1 MHLCQARKKK
11 RKKPM
16 SKKYTSTKIACYTG
30 YFVQAII
37 NNLAP
42 LFYVIF
48 QEEFTI
54 NYTKISWLIMLN
66 FVTQLFV
73 DIISVRVI
81 AKLGYRVSIVLAH
94 VFSASG
100 LMLLGILPRAMD
112 NHYIGLVI
120 SIITYAIGSGLIE
133 VLVSPIVEG
142 LPLQNKS
149 GEMSLLHSFY
159 CWGQMFVVLFT
170 TVAIKFAG
178 SENWIYAPMLWAIIP
193 FINMFMFMRVP
204 IFPPVPEGEDEMK
217 VGELF
222 KNSTFILLAIMM
234 LCAGASELTMAQWA
248 STFAEKSLGVDKLM
262 GDLLGPCLFALLMA
276 SARVVYGLIG
286 DRIDIRKVLAFSA
299 TLCVIAYMTVTLSK
313 APMASLIGCGL
324 CGLSVATMWPGV
336 FSYAAKLF
344 PRGGTPLFAML
355 AVFGDL
361 GCAFG
366 PWLAGVISDGV
377 RESSLT
383 FDPLK
388 FGILVLVI
396 FPVTMIITIGILSKK
411 KA

>member
-1 MHLCQARKKK
+1 
-11 RKKPM
+11 M

-48 QEEFTI
+48 QDEFSI

-73 DIISVRVI
+73 DIASVKVI
-81 AKLGYRVSIVLAH
+81 AKLGYRASIVLAH
-94 VFSASG
+94 IFSAVG
-100 LMLLGILPRAMD
+100 LFLLGNLPRAMD
-112 NHYIGLVI
+112 NHYLGLVI
-120 SIITYAIGSGLIE
+120 PIIIYATGSGLIE
-133 VLVSPIVEG
+133 VLISPIIEG
-142 LPLQNKS
+142 LPLENKS

-159 CWGQMFVVLFT
+159 CWGQMSVVLVT
-170 TVAIKFAG
+170 TIAIKFVG
-178 SENWIYAPMLWAIIP
+178 SENWVYAPMLWAIIP
-193 FINMFMFMRVP
+193 FINMFAFMRVP

-222 KNSTFILLAIMM
+222 RNKTFILLCLLM
-234 LCAGASELTMAQWA
+234 LCSGASELAMSQWA
-248 STFAEKSLGVDKLM
+248 STFAEKSLGVDKLT

-276 SARVVYGLIG
+276 SARVAFGLLG
-286 DRIDIRKVLAFSA
+286 DRIDIRKVLTFSA
-299 TLCVIAYMTVTLSK
+299 ALCVAAYMTATLSGSSI
-313 APMASLIGCGL
+313 ASLIGCGL
-324 CGLSVATMWPGV
+324 CGFSVATMWPGV
-336 FSYAAKLF
+336 FSFAAKIF
-344 PRGGTPLFAML
+344 PRGGTALFAML
-355 AVFGDL
+355 AVFGDF

-366 PWLAGVISDGV
+366 PWLAGVVSDGV
-377 RESSLT
+377 RASEIT

-388 FGILVLVI
+388 FGLLISVL
-396 FPVTMIITIGILSKK
+396 FPLTMIITIRVLSQK

>member
-1 MHLCQARKKK
+1 MK
-11 RKKPM
+11 M
-16 SKKYTSTKIACYTG
+16 SNKKYMSTKIACYTG

-48 QEEFTI
+48 QTEFSI

-66 FVTQLFV
+66 FITQLFV
-73 DIISVRVI
+73 DIVSVKVI

-94 VFSASG
+94 IFSATG
-100 LMLLGILPRAMD
+100 LMMLGILPRMLS
-112 NHYIGLVI
+112 NHYIGLIV

-159 CWGQMFVVLFT
+159 CWGQMLVVLFT
-170 TVAIKFAG
+170 TIAIKFAG
-178 SENWIYAPMLWAIIP
+178 SENWVYAPMLWAIIP
-193 FINMFMFMRVP
+193 FINMFMFMKVP
-204 IFPPVPEGEDEMK
+204 IFPPVPEGQDEMK
-217 VGELF
+217 VSELF
-222 KNSTFILLAIMM
+222 RNGTFILLTLLM

-276 SARVVYGLIG
+276 SARVAYGLIG
-286 DRIDIRKVLAFSA
+286 DRVDIKKVLALSA
-299 TLCVIAYMTVTLSK
+299 GLCVAAYMTVTLSK
-313 APMASLIGCGL
+313 NPIMSLVGCGL

-336 FSYAAKLF
+336 FSLAAKIF

-366 PWLAGVISDGV
+366 PWLAGVISDSV
-377 RESSLT
+377 RDSSIT

-388 FGILVLVI
+388 FGILILSF
-396 FPVTMIITIGILSKK
+396 FPVTMIVTIGILSKK
-411 KA
+411 KV

>member
-1 MHLCQARKKK
+1 
-11 RKKPM
+11 M
-16 SKKYTSTKIACYTG
+16 SKTKKYMSTKIACYTG

-48 QEEFTI
+48 QNEFEI

-73 DIISVRVI
+73 DIMSVKVI
-81 AKLGYRVSIVLAH
+81 EKLGYRVSIVLAH
-94 VFSASG
+94 VFSSLG
-100 LMLLGILPRAMD
+100 LFLLGVLPRAME

-120 SIITYAIGSGLIE
+120 PILIYATGSGLIE

-142 LPLQNKS
+142 LPLENKS

-159 CWGQMFVVLFT
+159 CWGQMSVVLFT
-170 TVAIKFAG
+170 TIAIKFAG
-178 SENWIYAPMLWAIIP
+178 SENWVYAPMLWAIIP
-193 FINMFMFMRVP
+193 FINMFMFMKVP

-217 VGELF
+217 VSELF
-222 KNSTFILLAIMM
+222 RSGTFILLALLM
-234 LCAGASELTMAQWA
+234 LCAGASELAMSQWA
-248 STFAEKSLGVDKLM
+248 STFAEESLGVDKLT

-276 SARVVYGLIG
+276 SARVVFGLVG
-286 DRIDIRKVLAFSA
+286 DKVDVKKVLTFSA
-299 TLCVIAYMTVTLSK
+299 GLCITAYLLSTLSK
-313 APMASLIGCGL
+313 SPIVSLIGCGL

-336 FSYAAKLF
+336 FSFAAKIF

-355 AVFGDL
+355 AVFGDF

-366 PWLAGVISDGV
+366 PWLAGVVSDGV
-377 RESSLT
+377 RASTIT

-388 FGILVLVI
+388 FGLMIAVV
-396 FPVTMIITIGILSKK
+396 FPITMIITISVLSKK
-411 KA
+411 KNIDM

>member
-1 MHLCQARKKK
+1 MI
-11 RKKPM
+11 M

-48 QEEFTI
+48 QDEFGI

-66 FVTQLFV
+66 FATQLFV
-73 DIISVRVI
+73 DIASVKVI
-81 AKLGYRVSIVLAH
+81 AKIGYRASIVLAH
-94 VFSASG
+94 VCSAIG
-100 LMLLGILPRAMD
+100 LFLLGNLPRAMD
-112 NHYIGLVI
+112 NHYLGLVI
-120 SIITYAIGSGLIE
+120 PIIIYATGSGLIE

-142 LPLQNKS
+142 LPLENKS

-159 CWGQMFVVLFT
+159 CWGQMSVVLFT
-170 TVAIKFAG
+170 TIAIKFAG
-178 SENWIYAPMLWAIIP
+178 SENWVYAPMFWAIIP
-193 FINMFMFMRVP
+193 FINMFAFMRVP

-222 KNSTFILLAIMM
+222 RNKTFLLLCLLM
-234 LCAGASELTMAQWA
+234 LCSGASELAMSQWA
-248 STFAEKSLGVDKLM
+248 STFAEKSLGVDKLT

-276 SARVVYGLIG
+276 SARVAFGLLG
-286 DRIDIRKVLAFSA
+286 DRIDIRKVLTFSA
-299 TLCVIAYMTVTLSK
+299 VLCVAAYLTATLS
-313 APMASLIGCGL
+313 PLPTASLIGCGL

-336 FSYAAKLF
+336 FSFAAKIF
-344 PRGGTPLFAML
+344 PRGGTALFAML
-355 AVFGDL
+355 AVFGDF

-377 RESSLT
+377 RASAID

-388 FGILVLVI
+388 FGLLISVL
-396 FPVTMIITIGILSKK
+396 FPLTMIITIKVLSRK

>member
-1 MHLCQARKKK
+1 MRLCPRRKK
-11 RKKPM
+11 RKTKM
-16 SKKYTSTKIACYTG
+16 SKKYMPTKIACYTG

-48 QEEFTI
+48 QNEFGI
-54 NYTKISWLIMLN
+54 DYTRISWLIMIN

-73 DIISVRVI
+73 DVVSVKVI

-94 VFSASG
+94 VFSATG
-100 LMLLGILPRAMD
+100 LLMLGILPRMVG
-112 NHYIGLVI
+112 NHYAGLVV

-142 LPLQNKS
+142 LPLENKS

-159 CWGQMFVVLFT
+159 CWGQMLVVLFT
-170 TVAIKFAG
+170 TIAIKFAG
-178 SENWIYAPMLWAIIP
+178 SENWVYAPMCWAIIP
-193 FINMFMFMRVP
+193 FVNMFMFMKVP
-204 IFPPVPEGEDEMK
+204 IFPPVPEGQDEMK
-217 VGELF
+217 VSELF
-222 KNSTFILLAIMM
+222 RNGTFILLTVLM
-234 LCAGASELTMAQWA
+234 LCSGASELTMAQWA
-248 STFAEKSLGVDKLM
+248 STFAEKSLGVDKLV

-276 SARVVYGLIG
+276 STRVVYGLIG
-286 DRIDIRKVLAFSA
+286 DRVDIRKVLSLSA
-299 TLCVIAYMTVTLSK
+299 GLCVASYLLVTLS
-313 APMASLIGCGL
+313 ASPVISLIGCGL

-336 FSYAAKLF
+336 FSLAAKIF

-377 RESSLT
+377 RESSIT

-396 FPVTMIITIGILSKK
+396 FPVTMIITLQIISKK